1 MPKQA
6 ILIMTDSQRKDMVGC
21 YGSPFITPEHP
32 TPTPQLDLLAREG
45 VRFSRAYTTSPVCGP
60 ARSAMFTGTYP
71 HTNGVWANSMA
82 PALNMHTIGERLH
95 DSGYHTA
102 YIGKWHLDGGDYFG
116 TGQCPRGWD
125 ADYWYDMR
133 RYLEELSEEDRV
145 RSRKVATNRDPDLTA
160 DFTYGHRCSN
170 RALEF
175 IEKHKDED
183 FFLVVSYDEP
193 HHPFLSPKP
202 FSEMYKGVTFGPFE
216 NEDDDFSKK
225 PIHQQVWSEYIQGHY
240 NYSREEFFQLFFGV
254 NAFIDDE
261 IGRVAKAAEAHTPD
275 AMIIYT
281 SDHGEMMWSH
291 GLAKKGPAMYEEI
304 TNIPFI
310 IRAPG
315 LAPVNVSID
324 KIASHID
331 ITPTILDFF
340 GVEIPPL
347 LSGKSLLPALKKPD
361 TYQRDVI
368 FMEFGRFE
376 IDHDGY
382 TGFQPIRCAFDG
394 RFKLSVNLL
403 DSDEL
408 YDLHNDPGET
418 HNLINSEETAE
429 IRDGLHDRILG
440 WMNETRDPFRGY
452 PWAIRSWRKTSPA
465 PSFQND
471 GYTRQR
477 EESEMYESRQLDY
490 TTGLRM
496 VEATRAKHKK

>member
-6 ILIMTDSQRKDMVGC
+6 ILIMTDSQRRDMVGC
-21 YGSPFITPEHP
+21 YGSPFTTPEHP
-32 TPTPQLDLLAREG
+32 TPTPQLDYLASGG

-60 ARSAMFTGTYP
+60 ARSAIFTGTYP
-71 HTNGVWANSMA
+71 HTNGVWSNSV
-82 PALNMHTIGERLH
+82 ALATNIHTVGERLYDNGIH
-95 DSGYHTA
+95 SA

-116 TGQCPRGWD
+116 MGKCPPGWD
-125 ADYWYDMR
+125 PDYWYDMR
-133 RYLEELSEEDRV
+133 LYLEELSEEDRL

-160 DFTYGHRCSN
+160 DFTYGRRCSN
-170 RALEF
+170 RALDF
-175 IEKHKDED
+175 INKHKEED

-202 FSEMYKGVTFGPFE
+202 FSEMYKGAAFGPFE
-216 NEDDDFSKK
+216 NEEDDFTKK
-225 PIHQQVWSEYIQGHY
+225 PIHQQAWSEYIQDHY
-240 NYSREEFFQLFFGV
+240 NFSREEFFQLFFGV

-261 IGRVAKAAEAHTPD
+261 IGRVVKAVDTHTPN
-275 AMIIYT
+275 AMVIYT

-291 GLAKKGPAMYEEI
+291 GLTKKGPAMYEEI

-315 LAPVNVSID
+315 LAKTDVEINEIV
-324 KIASHID
+324 SHID

-340 GVEIPPL
+340 GSEIPPM
-347 LSGKSLLPALKKPD
+347 LSGQSLLTALNKPNA
-361 TYQRDVI
+361 YRRDAI

-394 RFKLSVNLL
+394 RYKLSINLL

-408 YDLHNDPGET
+408 YDLHKDPGEID
-418 HNLINSEETAE
+418 NLIHNPETAVV
-429 IRDGLHDRILG
+429 RDALHDRILE

-452 PWAIRSWRKTSPA
+452 PWAIRPWRKTDIT

-471 GYTRQR
+471 GFTRQR

-490 TTGLRM
+490 TTGLPM